1 MHVELNGICVED
13 VCSFGLNAFAVGK
26 PQRYFVNSL
35 TTAGCIIFPVHTS
48 LEKSR
53 SDDQRVYPGYD
64 DNEEAPIGCFVIK
77 DALVNMGV
85 IHQ

>member
-1 MHVELNGICVED
+1 MFAQF
-13 VCSFGLNAFAVGK
+13 SLNAVAVGK
-26 PQRYFVNSL
+26 PQKDFANSL
-35 TTAGCIIFPVHTS
+35 TTARCIIFLVHTS

-53 SDDQRVYPGYD
+53 TDDQGVCPGYD

-77 DALVNMGV
+77 DALENIGV